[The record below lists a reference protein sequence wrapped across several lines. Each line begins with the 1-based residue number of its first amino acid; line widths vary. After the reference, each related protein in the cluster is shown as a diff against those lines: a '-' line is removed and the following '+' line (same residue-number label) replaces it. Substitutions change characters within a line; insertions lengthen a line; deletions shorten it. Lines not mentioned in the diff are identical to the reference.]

1 MRSKVEVMSEPA
13 SGLKKYFIVISLI
26 FLSSPVFLPVLYAL
40 DNIKSNHIA
49 LPRAETSDIIEA
61 WMKQKGYEI
70 TKEENR
76 DITLIMASGKKGD
89 IQVRIVTDSPMASV
103 VTIKPLKES
112 NKDPAELLDYLAV
125 YLDKLKVKKISREYD
140 NPAGTDTGAVNP
152 DNSDSVVCI
161 EAALKGET
169 VNLTG
174 FVADKKGL
182 ILCTAHY
189 LSNRAAIRVFT
200 KTGQVLSGKLIKIDR
215 KKDLAFIDCNYSF
228 KTEVNIL
235 KGLSNLFD
243 SQKVIAFGCA
253 EKNNRQIINGIISGN
268 SRKVDGQVY
277 WQAQMEVRPGDSG
290 GPVFTENGVF
300 AGIIKGGLRGRLD
313 YTYITPLDTVL
324 LFIKER
330 QD

>member
-1 MRSKVEVMSEPA
+1 MRCKVEVMSDPA
-13 SGLKKYFIVISLI
+13 SGLKKDLIVAILI
-26 FLSSPVFLPVLYAL
+26 FLSLPVFPTVISAL
-40 DNIKSNHIA
+40 DNAKPYHIA
-49 LPRAETSDIIEA
+49 LPRSETSDIIEA
-61 WMKQKGYEI
+61 WMRQKGYEI
-70 TKEENR
+70 TIEESR
-76 DITLIMASGKKGD
+76 DISLIKASGKNGD
-89 IQVRIVTDSPMASV
+89 IQVRITTDSPMASFVAV
-103 VTIKPLKES
+103 VPLKQGNNDTS
-112 NKDPAELLDYLAV
+112 ELTDYLAGYV
-125 YLDKLKVKKISREYD
+125 DKLKVKKISREYD
-140 NPAGTDTGAVNP
+140 DPAGTDIGAANP
-152 DNSDSVVCI
+152 GNSESVVCI
-161 EAALKGET
+161 EAVLQGET

-200 KTGQVLSGKLIKIDR
+200 KNGQVLSGRLIKIDR
-215 KKDLAFIDCNYSF
+215 KKDLAFIDCRYGF

-235 KGLSNLFD
+235 KGASNLYD

-253 EKNNRQIINGIISGN
+253 EKNSRQIISGVISGN

-300 AGIIKGGLRGRLD
+300 AGIIKGRLRGRLD
-313 YTYITPLDTVL
+313 YSYITPLDTVL

-330 QD
+330 QE